1 MTDVE
6 LAVPIN
12 HYRHIPMQPFAE
24 SVRQIDASG
33 VVDQM
38 QIWDQMTSWF
48 PPALWTP
55 ERSPMANV
63 LPDIDSFPDAFAQ
76 SAYGSA
82 LAPGLGLVLS
92 TDAVRRG
99 PAELTQSM
107 LTLAAMTEGRA
118 KFHIGAGEIKQCKPY
133 GWKRSQG
140 LKRLEDVYRV
150 FHELWEKEGPV
161 DYEGHYTTLDQAWL
175 GDARRHRPTILG
187 LGGGPRIIDLTTSYG
202 DGFAT
207 MAPLVWASPE
217 QVAENVAMFKAK
229 LAEKGR
235 DPEKFEFAVWV
246 TLLVHEDDST
256 IDRALDNEIMRFT
269 TTVFG
274 RLNQADWRK
283 EGLEPPMP
291 DDWHYAMKYLPVKIG
306 EAEALDMASRCTREQ
321 SEKTWIYGDPASV
334 ASQLRAYA
342 DAGATWIGLLDF
354 LPFILEPEDSANW
367 LARSLEVCRL
377 LKEGARPPTRVDS
390 DAATAGLGAATGS

>member
-1 MTDVE
+1 MSVE

-12 HYRHIPMQPFAE
+12 YYRHLPVDGFAD
-24 SVRQIDASG
+24 SVRQIQASG

-55 ERSPMANV
+55 ERAPMAKL
-63 LPDIDSFPDAFAQ
+63 LPDIDSFPDALAL

-82 LAPGLGLVLS
+82 LAPDLGVVFS

-107 LTLAAMTEGRA
+107 LTLAAMTKGRA
-118 KFHIGAGEIKQCKPY
+118 KFHIGAGEIKQCQPY

-140 LKRLEDVYRV
+140 LKRLEDTYRV
-150 FHELWEKEGPV
+150 FHQFWDNDCPV
-161 DYEGHYTTLDQAWL
+161 DYEGNYTTLDQAWL
-175 GDARRHRPTILG
+175 GGAKTYRPTLLS
-187 LGGGPRIIDLTTSYG
+187 LGGGPRLIDLTTSYA

-217 QVAENVAMFKAK
+217 EVASSIATFKQM
-229 LAEKGR
+229 LRDKGR
-235 DPEKFEFAVWV
+235 DPDTFEFAVWV
-246 TLLVHEDDST
+246 TLLIHEDPAV
-256 IDRALDNEIMRFT
+256 IDRALDNEILRFT

-274 RLNQADWRK
+274 RLNQGDWRK

-291 DDWHYAMKYLPVKIG
+291 DDWHYAMKYLPVRISEP
-306 EAEALDMASRCTREQ
+306 EAVDLASRCTREQ
-321 SEKTWIYGDPASV
+321 SEKTWVYGDPASV
-334 ASQLRAYA
+334 ANQLQAYV

-354 LPFILEPEDSANW
+354 LPFILEPEDSQNW
-367 LARSLEVCRL
+367 LPRSLEVCRL
-377 LKEGARPPTRVDS
+377 LKST
-390 DAATAGLGAATGS
+390 